1 VTLPGALLRLEGL
14 ATAAAAVALYVHG
27 DYSWWLFAALAL
39 APDLSFVFYAAGPR
53 VGALGYDIAHTEALP
68 VALGTVGV
76 LAAWENAVA
85 VAGGCEG
92 STPRCAW

>member
-14 ATAAAAVALYVHG
+14 AGAA
-27 DYSWWLFAALAL
+27 AALAL
-39 APDLSFVFYAAGPR
+39 SVHG